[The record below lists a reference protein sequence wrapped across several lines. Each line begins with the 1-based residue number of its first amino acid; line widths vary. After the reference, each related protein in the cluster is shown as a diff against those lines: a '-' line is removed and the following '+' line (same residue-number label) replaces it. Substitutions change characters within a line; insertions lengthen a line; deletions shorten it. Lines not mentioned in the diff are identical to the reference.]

1 MELEQRYIVFKIS
14 DLGNSLKGDEVRRL
28 GEEYAQARA
37 EKGKPPLMGLF
48 IEHDWPEFEPVLRML
63 SARVDGTPVSA
74 KKVGEPTLEVAMRT
88 APAQDEREAPIF
100 GNEDHVSIPRGLI
113 GAACSAIDK
122 KRGAPKVL
130 AELRR
135 YTFGDLSRPAQTEQP
150 VAAGKKVGELMM
162 EVGFSVNKVSE
173 LVQFIL
179 DAVAEGG
186 MTAEC
191 GEELGRHLQALAVT
205 EVSPDAN
212 VERNRQMLL
221 DRSVV
226 GLKKYG
232 VTTERED
239 LNLAQWV
246 QHAIEEVLDLANYLQ
261 ALKANIEAEENR
273 IRKAFLEGFQMRGE
287 ADSASPNGCVWR
299 SPEEAW
305 VNSDAEEE
313 FRVVMRKQAGS

>member
-1 MELEQRYIVFKIS
+1 MNQQVGSLSVRVGVQCAGVLSFLEYLQDAVTSGDITPVTATNLEEL
-14 DLGNSLKGDEVRRL
+14 LKGVT
-28 GEEYAQARA
+28 
-37 EKGKPPLMGLF
+37 
-48 IEHDWPEFEPVLRML
+48 V
-63 SARVDGTPVSA
+63 V
-74 KKVGEPTLEVAMRT
+74 T
-88 APAQDEREAPIF
+88 A
-100 GNEDHVSIPRGLI
+100 
-113 GAACSAIDK
+113 
-122 KRGAPKVL
+122 
-130 AELRR
+130 
-135 YTFGDLSRPAQTEQP
+135 
-150 VAAGKKVGELMM
+150 
-162 EVGFSVNKVSE
+162 
-173 LVQFIL
+173 
-179 DAVAEGG
+179 
-186 MTAEC
+186 
-191 GEELGRHLQALAVT
+191 
-205 EVSPDAN
+205 SPDAN

-239 LNLAQWV
+239 LNLGQWV

-273 IRKAFLEGFQMRGE
+273 IRKAHLEGFQMRGE